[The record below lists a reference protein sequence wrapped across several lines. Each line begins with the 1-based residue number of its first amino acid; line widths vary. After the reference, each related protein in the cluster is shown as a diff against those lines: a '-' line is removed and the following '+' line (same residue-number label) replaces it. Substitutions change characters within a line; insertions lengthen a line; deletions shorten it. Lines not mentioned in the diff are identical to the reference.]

1 MKRVFIL
8 VLISIIT
15 CTAYSQDYKDS
26 DYYYYDGLENYKGFS
41 ITSDQKSKIISIKK
55 NIGRRHAA
63 IGRDSSIRGAAK
75 GEAHRKLNRQIRQE
89 IYDVLDSSQRGKW
102 DTYRGSR
109 TDWHSNDRIE
119 RKIDNIED
127 QIDDLED
134 YYEKL
139 IDQVEDNKSLPKD
152 VRKARKNALKA
163 ELKSK
168 KRDLKRQKETL
179 KDSRY

>member
-15 CTAYSQDYKDS
+15 CTAYSQNYKDN

-41 ITSDQKSKIISIKK
+41 ITGDQKSKIISIKK
-55 NIGRRHAA
+55 SIGRRHAA
-63 IGRDSSIRGAAK
+63 IGRDSSLRGPAK

-102 DTYRGSR
+102 DNYRSS
-109 TDWHSNDRIE
+109 HSGWNSNNSIE

-139 IDQVEDNKSLPKD
+139 IDQVEDDRSLPKD

-168 KRDLKRQKETL
+168 KKELKRQKESL
-179 KDSRY
+179 KDARY